1 MKYTIQEKIGNH
13 FLDRAVELL
22 KQGKTF
28 VFVLDNIDWEVK
40 THDMRSDKQNTSVHA
55 VATSIVFDRVSS
67 THLPDGPKKT
77 LSECNLIDLLTLTEE
92 EIQCTRDRYKIF
104 IARVLCESFP
114 SFDFLKEVVP
124 ARTPCQHAEEMS
136 SQSVVV
142 PLHVLIK
149 DEKKSIII
157 GDTGQ
162 RKLFKKFKYL
172 TFTAFLGDNLGNCI
186 WICNG
191 NNKGDLQCLSLS
203 I

>member
-28 VFVLDNIDWEVK
+28 AFVLDNIDWEVK

-114 SFDFLKEVVP
+114 SLDFLKEVVP

-142 PLHVLIK
+142 PLHVLMK
-149 DEKKSIII
+149 DEKNLLSLVTQAR
-157 GDTGQ
+157 GN
-162 RKLFKKFKYL
+162 YL
-172 TFTAFLGDNLGNCI
+172 KNLNTLHSLHFLETILATAFGFAMATTKV
-186 WICNG
+186 IC
-191 NNKGDLQCLSLS
+191 SV
-203 I
+203 